1 MSDHTIMIIL
11 VVKIFLY
18 SSSMFSCHLFLW
30 GVRPSICELVRGLIQ
45 FVMVCKISLNCSV
58 FILILSS
65 SAVFDDLN
73 SVSSSLENNLRV
85 YCWSGDEAAPWIH

>member
-1 MSDHTIMIIL
+1 M
-11 VVKIFLY
+11 
-18 SSSMFSCHLFLW
+18 
-30 GVRPSICELVRGLIQ
+30 PSICEFVRGIIQ
-45 FVMVCKISLNCSV
+45 FITVCKISLNCSV

-85 YCWSGDEAAPWIH
+85 YCWSGDEAATQVH